1 MNPWLRVV
9 AAVVRK
15 DVVLELRAKRGLALA
30 VVFAMLVTVTFAFA
44 FAQRLGSNATVGRAA
59 LWVSVL
65 FAGVVLV
72 TRTAAIETADGAI
85 DGLLMAPADR
95 TAVFV
100 GKTAANTLFLVVVE
114 TTGLGFVF
122 VFLDFAVPPSGLG
135 VLALAFGLAAAGF
148 AAAGTLLSVLTVR
161 SRLPELTLPLVLVPV
176 VVPVLLAGIEL
187 TRAAA
192 SGAPA
197 AAWLQLL
204 VAYDGILLF
213 AGIALFEPT
222 VET

>member
-1 MNPWLRVV
+1 MTSWIRTVGE
-9 AAVVRK
+9 VVRK
-15 DVVLELRAKRGLALA
+15 DVVLELRTKRSLFLAA
-30 VVFAMLVTVTFAFA
+30 VFAMLVTVTFAFA
-44 FAQRLGSNATVGRAA
+44 FEQRFGGNATVGRAA
-59 LWVSVL
+59 LWVSFL

-72 TRTAAIETADGAI
+72 TRTASLETANAAIE
-85 DGLLMAPADR
+85 GLLLVPADR

-100 GKTAANTLFLVVVE
+100 GKTLANALFLSVIE
-114 TTGLGFVF
+114 LAGLAFVF
-122 VFLDFAVPPSGLG
+122 VFLDFSVPPSGLPLLAVTF
-135 VLALAFGLAAAGF
+135 VLAAGGF
-148 AAAGTLLSVLTVR
+148 AASGTLLSLLTAR

-192 SGAPA
+192 SGRPSL
-197 AAWLQLL
+197 AWIQVLF
-204 VAYDGILLF
+204 AYDGILLL